1 MRGVSFPLPSI
12 QHVIDI
18 TMRCGSL
25 TNPGIRPV
33 GIAINTASMDEDS
46 ARDFLGRLSR
56 DHALPATDP
65 MRFGAGPIVDYI
77 ASEFP
82 KTLPARPR

>member
-1 MRGVSFPLPSI
+1 
-12 QHVIDI
+12 
-18 TMRCGSL
+18 MRCGSL

-33 GIAINTASMDEDS
+33 GIAINTASMDEES
-46 ARDFLGRLSR
+46 ARDYLQRLGR

-82 KTLPARPR
+82 KTLSVPAR

>member
-1 MRGVSFPLPSI
+1 V
-12 QHVIDI
+12 
-18 TMRCGSL
+18 RCGSL

-33 GIAINTASMDEDS
+33 GIALNTASMDKDS
-46 ARDFLGRLSR
+46 ARDYLERLER
-56 DHALPATDP
+56 DHSLPATDP

-82 KTLPARPR
+82 ETLPARAR